1 MLFLHVVTRFVAL
14 REGDDGSNGRK
25 RRKNTNYP
33 VPFSLIMYA
42 TLRGERLTIMAQVA
56 ARGGDICDVSMPIS
70 T

>member
-1 MLFLHVVTRFVAL
+1 MVRM
-14 REGDDGSNGRK
+14 EGKGG
-25 RRKNTNYP
+25 KNTNYP